1 MVIEEPRISLVDA
14 VQAAPAALAG
24 LVAQVE

>member
-1 MVIEEPRISLVDA
+1 MLLMAIEEPRISLVD
-14 VQAAPAALAG
+14 VVRVALAA